1 MPPVPL
7 MRRIRVACAIA
18 ILVLAWFLSIDAI
31 GTFRGLNPSSRNWIP
46 SVAVGLA
53 LAVLGLWLARPLPP
67 VPSIRGLLDRPLAFA
82 TPFAVLASWAI
93 MAQPERFFTPVIVLL
108 IVYSLVAPLGLIAQ
122 PRWWPAAG
130 RLAAAWLLVDCV
142 VGGLVGGRV
151 GKSDLALVFLLM
163 LAVPAFV
170 VSLAASAIVRR
181 FRRPVTAIS
190 RS

>member
-1 MPPVPL
+1 VPPVPL

-18 ILVLAWFLSIDAI
+18 VLVLAWFLSIDAI
-31 GTFRGLNPSSRNWIP
+31 ASFRGLDPSSRSWIA
-46 SVAVGLA
+46 SFAVCLA
-53 LAVLGLWLARPLPP
+53 LAVLGVWLARPLPP
-67 VPSIRGLLDRPLAFA
+67 VPSIRGLFDRPLAFA

-93 MAQPERFFTPVIVLL
+93 MAQPERFFTPVIVLF
-108 IVYSLVAPLGLIAQ
+108 IVYSLGAPLGLIAQ

-142 VGGLVGGRV
+142 VGGLAAGSV
-151 GKSDLALVFLLM
+151 GKGDIGLLMLLM

-190 RS
+190 GS